1 MNTTTVPLWEME
13 ALHEPSH
20 KRRTI
25 RGDDPYLVLRKVN
38 EQQQIWARRWQQKLS
53 LERRRQEQELLCRT
67 PEEFQ
72 ALALARQQELEAQW
86 QQLLTLSSAISEE
99 MLALDVSSLRDETP
113 FTLARP
119 AEPRAVPLPP
129 EPLASAACY
138 QPEVSRMDK
147 LFKKVLE
154 RKQQEAAAAFARDHE
169 NWQQNKQHIE
179 ANNAVMQQRYQ
190 ESLQLWELRR
200 EQFLARQQMLNDRV
214 VEYRRAYLAGEAWA
228 VVDRCDRLLAVGP
241 HPDGFVEEW
250 ELEYLA
256 DERTLLLEYRLPA
269 PSELPRVAQISYD
282 SSRKGLAKTFLTQE
296 ERNGRYDQVL
306 YQLVLAN
313 LQLLLAGDEAGVI
326 DRIQF
331 TGWLE
336 GSLSDGLKG
345 RITLLTLT
353 LDKAAVAA
361 ALARQ
366 GNELGGVVFEELYRL
381 QGITPLRQIDRLAR
395 PRLPASR
402 GVAELEQDASP
413 EQAS

>member
-25 RGDDPYLVLRKVN
+25 WGDDPYLVLRKVN

-72 ALALARQQELEAQW
+72 ALAL
-86 QQLLTLSSAISEE
+86 
-99 MLALDVSSLRDETP
+99 DVSYLRDETP

-129 EPLASAACY
+129 EPLAGAACY

-179 ANNAVMQQRYQ
+179 ANNAVIQQRYQ

-282 SSRKGLAKTFLTQE
+282 SSRRGLVETFLTQE

-326 DRIQF
+326 DSIQF

-336 GSLSDGLKG
+336 GSLSDGHKG
-345 RITLLTLT
+345 RVTL
-353 LDKAAVAA
+353 
-361 ALARQ
+361 
-366 GNELGGVVFEELYRL
+366 
-381 QGITPLRQIDRLAR
+381 P
-395 PRLPASR
+395 
-402 GVAELEQDASP
+402 
-413 EQAS
+413 